1 MNDVITLD
9 IDVTSAGAM
18 PLDVPSADVV
28 QEVIDA
34 AIASKQAAEQ
44 ADTSAVQA
52 GNFMATAENKAKE
65 AEQNAA
71 DAKKSMDAALV
82 AQQAC
87 EATKAGWDNI
97 MDSINGFNALGLYV
111 DSEGY
116 ICQKE

>member
-28 QEVIDA
+28 QEIIDA
-34 AIASKQAAEQ
+34 AIASKQAAE
-44 ADTSAVQA
+44 QA